1 MKFFTDIV
9 LQGVAKLKAPFI
21 QLTPVDNATT
31 EMNAARGALYIDV
44 NANND
49 SATDYDGVVKSNVV
63 QKQSLKFNMGTEGA
77 NAKADWRDVLSSY
90 DFTDETEY
98 TGINGIKIAAVGP
111 TVAIRRT
118 NVFGGRLINLN
129 LSPRFSSEATS
140 KAYVD
145 YKSSNFGSYTFAGST
160 SVLTYTK
167 TPALNLPRPGIV
179 VTVYQITNAATQAME
194 VVYPDISVVRSGSG
208 TAVSPYFYN
217 FTLSFAS
224 APGTADF
231 LVAYNC

>member
-21 QLTPVDNATT
+21 QLTPVTNATT
-31 EMNAARGALYIDV
+31 EMSAARGALYIDV
-44 NANND
+44 NVTND
-49 SATDYDGVVKSNVV
+49 SATDYDGGTSSV
-63 QKQSLKFNMGTEGA
+63 QKQSLKFNLGTEGA
-77 NAKADWRDVLSSY
+77 GATADWRDVLSSY
-90 DFTDETEY
+90 DFTNETAY
-98 TGINGIKIAAVGP
+98 TGINGSAIAAATG
-111 TVAIRRT
+111 AIRRT

-167 TPALNLPRPGIV
+167 SPALNLPRPGIV
-179 VTVYQITNAATQAME
+179 VTVYQITNASTQAME

-208 TAVSPYFYN
+208 TSASPYFYN

>member
-21 QLTPVDNATT
+21 QLTPVTNATT
-31 EMNAARGALYIDV
+31 EMSAARGALYIDV
-44 NANND
+44 NATND
-49 SATDYDGVVKSNVV
+49 SMTDFDGTASSV
-63 QKQSLKFNMGTEGA
+63 QKQSLKFNLGTEAGA
-77 NAKADWRDVLSSY
+77 ADWRDVLSSY
-90 DFTDETEY
+90 DFVNETAY
-98 TGINGIKIAAVGP
+98 TGINGSPIAASTG
-111 TVAIRRT
+111 AIRRT

-129 LSPRFSSEATS
+129 LSPRFPSEATS

-145 YKSSNFGSYTFAGST
+145 YKSSNFGSYTFTGTT
-160 SVLTYTK
+160 SALTYTK
-167 TPALNLPRPGIV
+167 TPELNLPRPGIV

-194 VVYPDISVVRSGSG
+194 VVYPDISVVRGGSG

>member
-49 SATDYDGVVKSNVV
+49 SATDYDGVVTSSVV
-63 QKQSLKFNMGTEGA
+63 QKQSLKFNLGA
-77 NAKADWRDVLSSY
+77 DGATPDWRDVLSSY
-90 DFTDETEY
+90 DFKDETEY

-145 YKSSNFGSYTFAGST
+145 YKSSNFGSYTFTGTTLA
-160 SVLTYTK
+160 LTYTK
-167 TPALNLPRPGIV
+167 SPALNLPRPGIV

-194 VVYPDISVVRSGSG
+194 VVYPDISVVRSGAG

>member
-21 QLTPVDNATT
+21 QLTPVTNATT
-31 EMNAARGALYIDV
+31 EMSAARGALYIDV
-44 NANND
+44 NATND
-49 SATDYDGVVKSNVV
+49 SMTDFDGTASSV
-63 QKQSLKFNMGTEGA
+63 QKQSLKFNLGTEAGA
-77 NAKADWRDVLSSY
+77 ADWRDVLSSY
-90 DFTDETEY
+90 DFKDETEY
-98 TGINGIKIAAVGP
+98 TGINGKIAAVVP

-145 YKSSNFGSYTFAGST
+145 YKSSNFGSYTFAGTAS
-160 SVLTYTK
+160 LTYTK
-167 TPALNLPRPGIV
+167 SPALKLPRPGIV
-179 VTVYQITNAATQAME
+179 VTVYQITNTTTQEME
-194 VVYPDISVVRSGSG
+194 VVYPDISVTRGGSG
-208 TAVSPYFYN
+208 TAELPYFYN
-217 FTLSFAS
+217 FTLTFAS
-224 APGTADF
+224 APGTTANF

>member
-21 QLTPVDNATT
+21 QLTPVTNATA
-31 EMNAARGALYIDV
+31 EMSKARGALYIDV
-44 NANND
+44 NLTND
-49 SATDYDGVVKSNVV
+49 SMTDSDGTSNV
-63 QKQSLKFNMGTEGA
+63 QKQSLKFNLGVEGGA
-77 NAKADWRDVLSSY
+77 ADWRDVLSSY
-90 DFTDETEY
+90 DFASETAY
-98 TGINGIKIAAVGP
+98 TGINGSAIAEATG
-111 TVAIRRT
+111 AIRRT

-129 LSPRFSSEATS
+129 LSPRFPSEATS

-145 YKSSNFGSYTFAGST
+145 YKSSNFGSYTFTGTTLA
-160 SVLTYTK
+160 LTYTK
-167 TPALNLPRPGIV
+167 SPALNLPRPGIV

-194 VVYPDISVVRSGSG
+194 VVYPDISVVRGGAG
-208 TAVSPYFYN
+208 TVELPYFYN

-224 APGTADF
+224 APGTVDF

>member
-21 QLTPVDNATT
+21 QLTPVTNATT
-31 EMNAARGALYIDV
+31 EMSAARGALYIDV
-44 NANND
+44 NATND
-49 SATDYDGVVKSNVV
+49 SMTDFDGTASSV
-63 QKQSLKFNMGTEGA
+63 QKQSLKFNLGTEAGV
-77 NAKADWRDVLSSY
+77 ADWRDVLSSY
-90 DFTDETEY
+90 DFANETAY
-98 TGINGIKIAAVGP
+98 TGINGSAIAAATG
-111 TVAIRRT
+111 AIRRT

-129 LSPRFSSEATS
+129 LSPRFPSEATS

-145 YKSSNFGSYTFAGST
+145 YKSSNFGSYTFAGT
-160 SVLTYTK
+160 TLALTYTK
-167 TPALNLPRPGIV
+167 SPGLNLPRPGIV

-208 TAVSPYFYN
+208 TAASPYFYN

>member
-21 QLTPVDNATT
+21 QLTPVDNATAD
-31 EMNAARGALYIDV
+31 MSKVRGALYIDV
-44 NANND
+44 NLTND
-49 SATDYDGVVKSNVV
+49 SMTDQDGKTSNV
-63 QKQSLKFNMGTEGA
+63 QKQSLKFNLGVEGGA
-77 NAKADWRDVLSSY
+77 ADWRDVLSSY
-90 DFTDETEY
+90 DFKYETAY
-98 TGINGIKIAAVGP
+98 TGINGSAIAEATG
-111 TVAIRRT
+111 AIRRT

-129 LSPRFSSEATS
+129 LSPRFPSEATS

-145 YKSSNFGSYTFAGST
+145 YKSSNFGSYTFTGTTLA
-160 SVLTYTK
+160 LTYTK
-167 TPALNLPRPGIV
+167 SPALNLPRPGIV

-194 VVYPDISVVRSGSG
+194 VVYPDISVVRGGAG
-208 TAVSPYFYN
+208 TVELPYFYN

-224 APGTADF
+224 APGTVDF